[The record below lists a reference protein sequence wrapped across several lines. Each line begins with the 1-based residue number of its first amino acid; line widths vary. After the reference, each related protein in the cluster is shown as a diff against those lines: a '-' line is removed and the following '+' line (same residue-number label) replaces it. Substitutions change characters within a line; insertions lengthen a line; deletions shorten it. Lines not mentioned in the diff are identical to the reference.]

1 MDTNPSPKNLAET
14 LAEVLPD
21 AKLIHSLDADG
32 AVMPKGLHLAHV
44 SVPKSSE
51 LKKIE
56 IDLEKHLPNPRRT
69 TAVADFAT
77 AQSFLDYIARH
88 AKPETAVWCNFNPQT
103 FALDFTAVV
112 DEHAKDAAGWR
123 AHRAT
128 YKPELAA
135 EWKAWKGA
143 HKTAMP
149 QVAFAEWIQEHEDD
163 ITSANG
169 LPTSLQM
176 LEMATNFVMNE
187 ERQFKSA
194 VRLQSGGMRLTYIAD
209 PDQGTVEQ
217 MSMFDKF
224 AIGIPV
230 FHGGQAWSITARLK
244 YRNAGGK
251 LSFHYELI
259 RPDRVHNAAANELI
273 TQVRDGL
280 VAGVPLLMGQ
290 CN

>member
-1 MDTNPSPKNLAET
+1 MDAITPKNLAET
-14 LAEVLPD
+14 LAEVLPE
-21 AKLIHSLDADG
+21 AQVIHSIENA
-32 AVMPKGLHLAHV
+32 PEGLHIVHAT
-44 SVPKSSE
+44 VPKTSE

-56 IDLEKHLPNPRRT
+56 VDLEKHLAHPRRT
-69 TAVADFAT
+69 SAVADFAT
-77 AQSFLDYIARH
+77 AQSFLDYIKRH
-88 AKPETAVWCNFNPQT
+88 AQPQTVVWCNFDPQT
-103 FALDFTAVV
+103 FALDFTAVI
-112 DEHAKDAAGWR
+112 DEHSKDAAGWR

-128 YKPELAA
+128 YKPAMST
-135 EWKAWKGA
+135 EWKAWKGN

-187 ERQFKSA
+187 ERQLKSA

-230 FHGGQAWSITARLK
+230 FHGGPAWGITARLK
-244 YRNAGGK
+244 YRNTSGK

-259 RPDRVHNAAANELI
+259 RPDRVHDSAARELV
-273 TQVRDGL
+273 TLVRDGL
-280 VAGVPLLMGQ
+280 VNGVPLLMGQ
-290 CN
+290 CTSH